1 MVFVM
6 LRYPSHLF
14 ASKNSFIKFS
24 SREYSGSDESQKSV
38 FADIKTAP
46 PIEVFHLTKLY
57 MEDKHEKKVNL
68 GIGAYRTEENKPLV
82 LPVVKKCELEIIKD
96 PNMTHEYLP
105 ILGNAE
111 FTKAATELIL
121 GKDCKA
127 IEENRIVAAQTIS
140 GTGALRVAAEFMS
153 QVMKRRTCY
162 MPQPTWDN
170 HFGVFKAA
178 GFKHLKHYPYWNAK
192 KHKIDISKLLAAL
205 SEAPEGAIVVFQ
217 AAAHNP
223 TGMDPTKKQWKQI
236 AEVIKQRKLFP
247 LFDVAYQGFASGD
260 PDRDAWAVRYFVK
273 EGIETIIA
281 QSFSKSMGL
290 YNERIGNLVVVLK
303 DAKHAKAVTS
313 QITNLIR
320 NNYSNPPAFGSRI
333 VAKLLTS
340 EENKHIWLQHLS
352 EMSDRVKTMRREL
365 AERLT
370 ELETP
375 GTWDHIVKQR
385 GMFSMLGLQPE
396 QCEKLIRDKHI
407 YLLRSGRIN
416 ICGLN
421 SKNLEYVAESISEV
435 IKDASCAAAGGDNNN
450 EANGSVAK
458 ENSEKDVNKEII
470 SSTEID
476 NKIEASGS
484 CDKYNKEEA
493 SDSNDKNDIKET
505 IGLSDKDCNKQVFA
519 SNDKDIT
526 EKSIGSTDKDITED
540 SIGSS
545 DKMNTMEAIGSED
558 KACTKEII
566 ASADK
571 DNTMEAIESVDN
583 DCPKQVI
590 GLTDNDFTTKSTGS
604 ANKECTKDI
613 TGLTDKDNT
622 KETIGSADKD
632 CTIPVFSSA
641 DQDCTIEITGLSD
654 MDCTK
659 EITGSTNTDCSEDI
673 IGSIDKAITEEM
685 DSTKDIIGA
694 VEKDK
699 EEIGSSD
706 KDITNEIIG
715 LIDKDNREKIGL
727 TDKDCTKDIIGAV
740 EKEKEKICS
749 SDNDITNDII
759 GSIDKDNKE
768 TIGLTDK
775 DCTKDIIGSI
785 ENDKT
790 IGSSDKDITNE
801 FIGSI
806 DRDNKTIGLTDKDCT
821 KDIIGSIDN
830 DKESIA
836 SRDKGITKEIIG
848 SIDKENEN
856 AIGSTDKTCTEIT
869 GSSDKEIIDASDK
882 DNNMRTC
889 SSSENTA
896 NLESNKGIK
905 SDD

>member
-24 SREYSGSDESQKSV
+24 SREYSGSDEGQKSV

-46 PIEVFHLTKLY
+46 PIEVFHLTKLF

-68 GIGAYRTEENKPLV
+68 GIG
-82 LPVVKKCELEIIKD
+82 VVKKCELEIVKD
-96 PNMTHEYLP
+96 PKLTHEYLP

-127 IEENRIVAAQTIS
+127 IEENRIVAAQAIS
-140 GTGALRVAAEFMS
+140 GTGAVRLAAEFMS
-153 QVMKRRTCY
+153 QIMKRRTCY

-170 HFGVFKAA
+170 HFSIFKAA
-178 GFKHLKHYPYWNAK
+178 GFKHLKHCPYWNAK
-192 KHKIDISKLLAAL
+192 KQKIDISKLLAAL
-205 SEAPEGAIVVFQ
+205 SEAPEGAVVVFQ

-247 LFDVAYQGFASGD
+247 FFDVAYQGFASGD

-273 EGIETIIA
+273 EGIETLIA

-290 YNERIGNLVVVLK
+290 YNERIGNLVIVLK
-303 DAKHAKAVTS
+303 DPKHAKAVAS

-320 NNYSNPPAFGSRI
+320 NSYSNPPAFGSRI
-333 VAKLLTS
+333 VAKLLTN

-385 GMFSMLGLQPE
+385 GMFSMLALQPAE

-421 SKNLEYVAESISEV
+421 TKNLEYVAESISEV

-450 EANGSVAK
+450 EANGSVEK
-458 ENSEKDVNKEII
+458 DISENDVNKDII
-470 SSTEID
+470 CSTGSGDKD
-476 NKIEASGS
+476 NK
-484 CDKYNKEEA
+484 EA
-493 SDSNDKNDIKET
+493 SDSSDRNDNKEA
-505 IGLSDKDCNKQVFA
+505 IGSSDMDCNNQVSG
-519 SNDKDIT
+519 SNVMDIT
-526 EKSIGSTDKDITED
+526 EKSIASTDKVN
-540 SIGSS
+540 S
-545 DKMNTMEAIGSED
+545 KEAIGSED
-558 KACTKEII
+558 NACTKEII
-566 ASADK
+566 GSADK
-571 DNTMEAIESVDN
+571 DNKKEAIESVDN

-604 ANKECTKDI
+604 ENKDCTKDI
-613 TGLTDKDNT
+613 TGSTDKDNT
-622 KETIGSADKD
+622 KEAIGLADKDYTIQVFSSTDKD
-632 CTIPVFSSA
+632 CTN
-641 DQDCTIEITGLSD
+641 EISGLSD
-654 MDCTK
+654 MSCTK
-659 EITGSTNTDCSEDI
+659 EITGSTDKDCSKDMIGLIEKPITEEI
-673 IGSIDKAITEEM
+673 IGSIDK
-685 DSTKDIIGA
+685 DCTKDIIGA
-694 VEKDK
+694 VEKNK

-706 KDITNEIIG
+706 KDITNEIID
-715 LIDKDNREKIGL
+715 LQYKDNKETIDL
-727 TDKDCTKDIIGAV
+727 TDKDCTKEIIGAV
-740 EKEKEKICS
+740 EKDKEEICS
-749 SDNDITNDII
+749 SDKDITNELI
-759 GSIDKDNKE
+759 GSIDMDNKE

-775 DCTKDIIGSI
+775 NCTKDIIGSI
-785 ENDKT
+785 ENDK
-790 IGSSDKDITNE
+790 
-801 FIGSI
+801 
-806 DRDNKTIGLTDKDCT
+806 
-821 KDIIGSIDN
+821 
-830 DKESIA
+830 ESIG
-836 SRDKGITKEIIG
+836 SRDKDITKEIIG
-848 SIDKENEN
+848 SIHKENEDE
-856 AIGSTDKTCTEIT
+856 IGSTDKDCTEIT
-869 GSSDKEIIDASDK
+869 GSSDKDDYKMAIGSSDKVIIDASDK

-889 SSSENTA
+889 GSSEYTA

>member
-24 SREYSGSDESQKSV
+24 SREYSGSDEGQKSV

-46 PIEVFHLTKLY
+46 PIEVFHLTKLF

-68 GIGAYRTEENKPLV
+68 GIGAYRTEENKPFV
-82 LPVVKKCELEIIKD
+82 LPVVKKCELEIVKD
-96 PNMTHEYLP
+96 PKLTHEYLP

-127 IEENRIVAAQTIS
+127 IEENRIVAAQAIS
-140 GTGALRVAAEFMS
+140 GTGAVRLAAEFMS
-153 QVMKRRTCY
+153 QIMKRRTCY

-170 HFGVFKAA
+170 HFSIFKAA
-178 GFKHLKHYPYWNAK
+178 GFKHLKHCPYWNAK
-192 KHKIDISKLLAAL
+192 KQKIDISKLLAAL
-205 SEAPEGAIVVFQ
+205 SEAPEGAVVVFQ

-247 LFDVAYQGFASGD
+247 FFDVAYQGFASGD

-273 EGIETIIA
+273 EGIETLIA

-290 YNERIGNLVVVLK
+290 YNERIGNLVIVLK
-303 DAKHAKAVTS
+303 DPKHAKAVAS

-320 NNYSNPPAFGSRI
+320 NSYSNPPAFGSRI
-333 VAKLLTS
+333 VAKLLTN

-385 GMFSMLGLQPE
+385 GMFSMLALQPE

-421 SKNLEYVAESISEV
+421 TKNLEYVAESISEV

-450 EANGSVAK
+450 EANGSVEK
-458 ENSEKDVNKEII
+458 DISENDVNKDII
-470 SSTEID
+470 CSTGSGDKD
-476 NKIEASGS
+476 NK
-484 CDKYNKEEA
+484 EA
-493 SDSNDKNDIKET
+493 SDSSDRNDNKEA
-505 IGLSDKDCNKQVFA
+505 IGSSDMDCNNQVSG
-519 SNDKDIT
+519 SNVMDIT
-526 EKSIGSTDKDITED
+526 EKSIASTDKVN
-540 SIGSS
+540 S
-545 DKMNTMEAIGSED
+545 KEAIGSED
-558 KACTKEII
+558 NACTKEII
-566 ASADK
+566 GSADK
-571 DNTMEAIESVDN
+571 DNKKEAIESVDN

-604 ANKECTKDI
+604 ENKDCTKDI
-613 TGLTDKDNT
+613 TGSTDKDNT
-622 KETIGSADKD
+622 KEAIGLADKDYTIQVFSSTDKD
-632 CTIPVFSSA
+632 CTN
-641 DQDCTIEITGLSD
+641 EISGLSD
-654 MDCTK
+654 MSCTK
-659 EITGSTNTDCSEDI
+659 EITGSTDKDCSKDMIGLIEKPITEEI
-673 IGSIDKAITEEM
+673 IGSIDK
-685 DSTKDIIGA
+685 DCTKDIIGA
-694 VEKDK
+694 VEKNK

-706 KDITNEIIG
+706 KDITNEIID
-715 LIDKDNREKIGL
+715 LQYKDNKETIDL
-727 TDKDCTKDIIGAV
+727 TDKDCTKEIIGAV
-740 EKEKEKICS
+740 EKDKEEICS
-749 SDNDITNDII
+749 SDKDITNELI
-759 GSIDKDNKE
+759 GSIDMDNKE

-775 DCTKDIIGSI
+775 NCTKDIIGSI
-785 ENDKT
+785 ENDK
-790 IGSSDKDITNE
+790 
-801 FIGSI
+801 
-806 DRDNKTIGLTDKDCT
+806 
-821 KDIIGSIDN
+821 
-830 DKESIA
+830 ESIG
-836 SRDKGITKEIIG
+836 SRDKDITKEIIG
-848 SIDKENEN
+848 SIHKENEDE
-856 AIGSTDKTCTEIT
+856 IGSTDKDCTEIT
-869 GSSDKEIIDASDK
+869 GSSDKDDYKMAIGSSDKVIIDASDK

-889 SSSENTA
+889 GSSEYTA